1 MAIDNNAIIAGFQN
15 TIIKIGGHLQVLP
28 DIMTGISEIKD
39 LLNQLIQNSKD
50 QLPCSTNNNHADQNS
65 KSYIDS
71 MIDKMTHTGQVYAQ
85 NQELKN
91 HNHELQEKIKL
102 LEQEI
107 EKLKK

>member
-28 DIMTGISEIKD
+28 NIMTGISEIKD
-39 LLNQLIQNSKD
+39 LLNQLNQNSKD
-50 QLPCSTNNNHADQNS
+50 QLPDTNNHTDQNN
-65 KSYIDS
+65 KSYVDS
-71 MIDKMTHTGQVYAQ
+71 MIDKMTHAGQVYSENLA
-85 NQELKN
+85 LKN